1 MRTLLAVLAL
11 VVFAAVCAVLAFALD
26 WELLHEDAVAAAVFI
41 AAAVGLGLL
50 AARWKVLFAAV
61 LPALALLA
69 AEFRPTQSTGGLI
82 AFSAGLAAL
91 AAVVCLLI
99 GVGAGKLL
107 GRLGRRAGPPVAS
120 QTWRGGAR
128 MAPQTRPGA
137 GAVVAVILGALLAVA
152 ATATVAFSAYREYR
166 FVDEQ
171 PERPLVVDE
180 REASFRGVAV
190 GDPVRRARKAFGPG
204 QRGGDGF
211 EPLGADPGGL
221 STPTTL
227 PDMQALRY
235 PELVVFVTRGRVRGF
250 TTTDPD
256 AETKAGA
263 GVGDSLRVAKRVY
276 RNLECDTATE
286 GGDEITPV
294 YPYCAGRLRDGVY
307 LWLGGN
313 PIDNITVLKDSAF
326 KPKKR
331 LEVKSRR

>member
-1 MRTLLAVLAL
+1 MRT
-11 VVFAAVCAVLAFALD
+11 
-26 WELLHEDAVAAAVFI
+26 
-41 AAAVGLGLL
+41 
-50 AARWKVLFAAV
+50 R
-61 LPALALLA
+61 
-69 AEFRPTQSTGGLI
+69 GLI

-99 GVGAGKLL
+99 GVRAGKLL
-107 GRLGRRAGPPVAS
+107 GRLGRRAGPPVAT

-171 PERPLVVDE
+171 PDRPLVVNE
-180 REASFRGVAV
+180 REASFRGVEV
-190 GDPVRRARKAFGPG
+190 GDSVRRAREAFGPG

-313 PIDNITVLKDSAF
+313 PIDNITVLKDPDLT
-326 KPKKR
+326 PKKR
-331 LEVKSRR
+331 LEIKSRR